1 MLQGRQ
7 SAFRGT
13 YLLAL
18 GVSSLFTARA
28 IWNSVTDYRPPP
40 PIRADLVGG
49 PALTDRLVLIVLD
62 GIRLDVVEEMEFL
75 NATSDDGASWTLR
88 TVQPSLSNPARAVLA
103 TGAWPEINGV
113 TNNGKYSPPAVDS
126 IFSLARSVGIPTVA
140 AGSSFWKRA
149 FGAHLD
155 ELFTSR
161 AKKLR
166 PGASAGELIA
176 WQQGLCNDYIE
187 ALRRHHTGLLV
198 TGLFAADAAGHDFGG
213 ESPEYIEVVRE
224 VDACV
229 RSLVEAL
236 DDGQTTFLATSDH
249 GHIHY
254 RGHGGHGG
262 PEPVVTRVPF
272 VAWGPGIR
280 AVSGGSAEQVDVA
293 PTICALLGLPLPASA
308 QGRILMEAID
318 APDSVLG
325 RLRSLQERQ
334 REIAAGQAADPVEG
348 RRLERRERSL
358 RALGMLTFFSAVVFG
373 TGFRRR
379 RSFLLA
385 VGGLI
390 VYYLLYYAGFWAM
403 GLGYSLSVV
412 GREEFLPNFFG
423 RNLAA
428 AAGSLFIAGYA
439 VSRRAGPGRSAK
451 LFLDLGVLVTASLA
465 IQVVVADF
473 QHGLFMNRFMP
484 PLDLTFKACLDLT
497 QLFAAALAALI
508 GFAIQSVVEARS
520 PASEK
525 NGD

>member
-7 SAFRGT
+7 SAFRGA
-13 YLLAL
+13 YLLVL
-18 GVSSLFTARA
+18 GVSSLFTASA

-40 PIRADLVGG
+40 PIRADLVGA
-49 PALTDRLVLIVLD
+49 PAVTHRLVLVVLD
-62 GIRLDVVEEMEFL
+62 GIRLDVVEEMDFL
-75 NATSDDGASWTLR
+75 KGMMDRGASWTLE
-88 TVQPSLSNPARAVLA
+88 TVQPSLSNPARAVLS

-113 TNNGKYSPPAVDS
+113 TNNGTYSPPAVDS
-126 IFSLARSVGIPTVA
+126 IFSLARSAGIPTVA

-149 FGAHLD
+149 FGEHLD
-155 ELFTSR
+155 ELVTSR

-166 PGASAGELIA
+166 PGAPPGELVA
-176 WQQGLCNDYIE
+176 WQQGLCADYIE
-187 ALRRHHTGLLV
+187 ALRRHHRGLLV
-198 TGLFAADAAGHDFGG
+198 IGLFAADAAGHDFGG

-236 DDGQTTFLATSDH
+236 DDGQTTFLVTSDH

-334 REIAAGQAADPVEG
+334 REIAAGPVADPVEG
-348 RRLERRERSL
+348 RKLERRERSL

-373 TGFRRR
+373 TGFRRP

-385 VGGLI
+385 GGGLI

-412 GREEFLPNFFG
+412 EREEYLLNFFG
-423 RNLAA
+423 RNLAVA
-428 AAGSLFIAGYA
+428 AVALAITGYA
-439 VSRRAGPGRSAK
+439 MLRRARAGGSAK
-451 LFLDLGVLVTASLA
+451 LFLDLGMLVTASVAL
-465 IQVVVADF
+465 QVVVLYF

-484 PLDLTFKACLDLT
+484 PLDMTFKACLDLT
-497 QLFAAALAALI
+497 QLAAVAATATM
-508 GFAIQSVVEARS
+508 GFAVQWAIDARAARG
-520 PASEK
+520 AS
-525 NGD
+525 G